1 MRQQTSLEGAGPF
14 QGNRNKK
21 DWVTPV
27 TRLVLNRQNTRHRH
41 LASVLE
47 ARQVLQDLENIL

>member
-1 MRQQTSLEGAGPF
+1 MRQQTSLMGAGHF

-27 TRLVLNRQNTRHRH
+27 TRLVLNRQNKAEGSKLGTEKGSSRQLR
-41 LASVLE
+41 ASSP
-47 ARQVLQDLENIL
+47 

>member
-27 TRLVLNRQNTRHRH
+27 TRLVLNRQNKVEGSKIGTQKG
-41 LASVLE
+41 SS
-47 ARQVLQDLENIL
+47 